1 MERRLPEF
9 LRSLPLPP
17 EFIPMQSGKWD
28 RKSNRKFRMTVF
40 DKVISKS
47 AKSLNTFLELTP
59 GYNRKNIFLNG
70 SPAIKFL
77 ILLAILILNSLLLNI
92 QNLFI
97 LSAALI
103 ITSIFSILIL
113 HSENKFRYLLKFF
126 KKIFFPVFLFGFLLS
141 LPASLNFITPGRE
154 IFKIFG
160 FSEARQLWIYYIPQ
174 NISLTAEGIEVTAR
188 ITLRVLNAVSSVFF
202 FFYLTSFEDFLFALQ
217 KFKIPYSVV
226 LILSMFHKYLMTF
239 LRTVQDYYLA
249 MKSRLV
255 TQPDNAEIKEFTG
268 NRALNLFRLST
279 SGYKNIS
286 LAMKSR
292 GYKI

>member
-17 EFIPMQSGKWD
+17 PKGDRESPPKGKI
-28 RKSNRKFRMTVF
+28 RVSVF

-47 AKSLNTFLELTP
+47 AKSLNAFLELTP
-59 GYNRKNIFLNG
+59 GYNRENIFLNG

-77 ILLAILILNSLLLNI
+77 ILLAILVLNSVLH
-92 QNLFI
+92 NLQHLCI
-97 LSAALI
+97 LSGILI
-103 ITSIFSILIL
+103 ITPVFSILIL
-113 HSENKFRYLLKFF
+113 HSGNKFRYLLKFY

-141 LPASLNFITPGRE
+141 LPAALNFITPGRE

-160 FSEARQLWIYYIPQ
+160 FGEARQLWIYYIPQ

-188 ITLRVLNAVSSVFF
+188 ITLRVFNAVCSVYF
-202 FFYLTSFEDFLFALQ
+202 FFYLTSFEDFLLALQ
-217 KFKIPYSVV
+217 KIKIPYSVV
-226 LILSMFHKYLMTF
+226 LIFSMFHIYLITF

-255 TQPDNAEIKEFTG
+255 TQPDNAEIREFTG
-268 NRALNLFRLST
+268 NRALNLFRLSK
-279 SGYKNIS
+279 SKYENIS

>member
-17 EFIPMQSGKWD
+17 PKGDSSRTPKGD
-28 RKSNRKFRMTVF
+28 RKKIRVNVF

-47 AKSLNTFLELTP
+47 AKSLNAFLELTP
-59 GYNRKNIFLNG
+59 DYNRKNFFLND

-77 ILLAILILNSLLLNI
+77 ILIVILVLNSLL
-92 QNLFI
+92 QNPGHLII
-97 LSAALI
+97 LTAVLI
-103 ITSIFSILIL
+103 ITSLFSILIL
-113 HSENKFRYLLKFF
+113 HNENKYGYLLKFY

-154 IFKIFG
+154 IFKIIG
-160 FSEARQLWIYYIPQ
+160 LGEARQLWIYHIPQ
-174 NISLTAEGIEVTAR
+174 SISLTAEGTEVTAR
-188 ITLRVLNAVSSVFF
+188 ITLRVLNAISSVFF
-202 FFYLTSFEDFLFALQ
+202 FFYITSFEDFLIALQ
-217 KFKIPYSVV
+217 KIKIPYSVV
-226 LILSMFHKYLMTF
+226 LIFSMFHKYLMTF
-239 LRTVQDYYLA
+239 LRTVQDYYFA

-255 TQPDNAEIKEFTG
+255 KQPDNAEIKEFTG

-279 SGYKNIS
+279 SRYKNIS